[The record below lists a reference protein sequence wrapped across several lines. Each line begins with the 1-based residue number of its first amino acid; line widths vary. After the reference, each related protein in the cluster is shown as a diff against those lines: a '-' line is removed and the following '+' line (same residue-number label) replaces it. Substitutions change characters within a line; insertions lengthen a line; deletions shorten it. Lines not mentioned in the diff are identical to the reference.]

1 MNTIRRRVA
10 SAAAVALALLLG
22 ACGGDDCSKH
32 PTTPECRVS
41 PPPTPTPCNQ
51 TSVFGP
57 AQGSIPTSFV
67 DVESFTTTATGRVDV
82 FVDWTFPDSPIGV
95 YVVQGS
101 CNLDQFNARACN
113 FLIRS
118 EPPGTKPRKVSASNV
133 AAGGYQ
139 LLIANFADVDESL
152 STQVFLSTGNCAPF
166 AGSSPAGTALTQAR
180 GQAAGALR
188 H

>member
-1 MNTIRRRVA
+1 MNTIRRPFALA
-10 SAAAVALALLLG
+10 SAVALALLLG
-22 ACGGDDCSKH
+22 ACGGDNGSDCTRN
-32 PTTPECRVS
+32 PTAAGC
-41 PPPTPTPCNQ
+41 PCNQ

-57 AQGSIPTSFV
+57 AQGSIPASVV
-67 DVESFTTTATGRVDV
+67 DVESFTTTSTGRVDV
-82 FVDWTFPDSPIGV
+82 SLDWTFADSPIGV

-118 EPPGTKPRKVSASNV
+118 EPPGAKPRKVSASNV

-139 LLIANFADVDESL
+139 LLIANFADVRESF
-152 STQVFLSTGNCAPF
+152 SSQIFLSTGSCAPF
-166 AGSSPAGTALTQAR
+166 AGSAPGGTALAQAR
-180 GQAAGALR
+180 GQAAGTLR